1 MEVSFFLV
9 LNTEHSRFIVRIS
22 YAYIVFSV
30 FEICKMY
37 ENTHICIVMGCNF
50 RVCLVRL

>member
-1 MEVSFFLV
+1 LA
-9 LNTEHSRFIVRIS
+9 LNTEHSCFIVRVLH
-22 YAYIVFSV
+22 AYIIFTV

-37 ENTHICIVMGCNF
+37 ENTHIYIVMGCNF

>member
-9 LNTEHSRFIVRIS
+9 LNTEHSFFIVRVS
-22 YAYIVFSV
+22 YAYIIFTV

-37 ENTHICIVMGCNF
+37 ENTHIYIVMGCNF

>member
-1 MEVSFFLV
+1 MEVSFFGLKYRTFV
-9 LNTEHSRFIVRIS
+9 FIVRVS

-37 ENTHICIVMGCNF
+37 ENTHIYIVMGCNF